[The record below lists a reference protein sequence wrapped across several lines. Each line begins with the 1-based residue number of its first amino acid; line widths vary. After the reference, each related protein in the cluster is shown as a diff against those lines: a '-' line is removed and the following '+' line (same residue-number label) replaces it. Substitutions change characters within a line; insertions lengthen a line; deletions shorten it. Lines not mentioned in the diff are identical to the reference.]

1 MLLTGWSGKIIR
13 SNFSKE
19 QPVWLLG
26 RCYHRKFSPLSSME
40 NSTEMTASLENR
52 LTPTS
57 AADMVRGS
65 SQHQQQQHIFEQAF
79 DADAAGVQEFGTD
92 AIEGELQDFKWEE
105 GQFDAMNYFL
115 C

>member
-1 MLLTGWSGKIIR
+1 
-13 SNFSKE
+13 
-19 QPVWLLG
+19 
-26 RCYHRKFSPLSSME
+26 ME

-57 AADMVRGS
+57 AADVARGLS
-65 SQHQQQQHIFEQAF
+65 LHHQQQQILEQAL

-105 GQFDAMNYFL
+105 GI
-115 C
+115 